1 MNMKNST
8 INLFQNTL
16 TFELPKSAVKNY
28 FSKTRIV
35 EQPCMRMA
43 SPDLFPVE
51 LNESDVSL
59 FEEQDGI
66 RETFTSFDQP
76 LEGFTPVEIDFCNPQ
91 NENFVKRFYN
101 RKLELYFRNFDDIV
115 LTMSGVTKDLQA
127 WIISDAEALEPISFG
142 GEKLPLIKVNRF
154 TLRVRFDAF
163 THSPYLLIALDSP
176 MTLLN
181 MSLEKLYGLMPE
193 TQFDDDSPML
203 SASMLNLVLTSEE
216 REDDNGLKYVK
227 RRVAK
232 LQFLQEKNLPCSS
245 QTTKAFLNR
254 DLKRYFGCDAQPMR
268 DSGSKYVKYFE
279 KISWFKEKYLKSED
293 LREAYINLAEE
304 FTSVDESHVGHVE
317 AKNRMLV
324 FGGDKKSMYQNEVAT
339 YGPAVKCPY
348 KDIKLIVIFHTED
361 RDMAQLA
368 VKAFREGFYRNVPLH
383 KFLGLATPVSC
394 AEKPF
399 HIEFH
404 DRSNPV
410 PEIRKALESET
421 YENLS
426 ANVEYLGLYF
436 SPIPKYNSG
445 SKKECYDKV
454 KEMFEQI
461 GIHTQCIDVKK
472 MRYAFE
478 QDKKKAESLKENSEK
493 YEKYIPSYAYSFQN
507 MSVAI
512 CAKLCG
518 APWILDVPVK
528 NELVIGIGAFRS
540 KNAQYIGAAFAFN
553 NRGVFNSSQ
562 YFQKNELDEL
572 IGSIR
577 LAVIN
582 YAKASGKPER
592 LIIHYYKKLSI
603 EGEMKKLE
611 EMLHSLE
618 LDIPIYVVTINK
630 TESNDNVV
638 FDSNGNYTD
647 YQGTH
652 KSLMPKS
659 GTFVDLGKK
668 GTEHRFLLC
677 NNSDFGDN
685 KFKSTYGF
693 PFPVKLSI
701 YSSDA
706 NIDDTIIEQL
716 ITQVFQFSLIYWKS
730 TRQQGLP
737 VTIKYPEMIAEIMPH
752 FESKTIYAE
761 PNSMWFI

>member
-1 MNMKNST
+1 MNSPR
-8 INLFQNTL
+8 NLFQNTL
-16 TFELPKSAVKNY
+16 AFELPKLAVSNY
-28 FSKTRIV
+28 FSKIRIA
-35 EQPCMRMA
+35 EQPCLRMA

-51 LNESDVSL
+51 LKESGTSL
-59 FEEQDGI
+59 FEEKDGI
-66 RETFTSFDQP
+66 RETFTCFDKP
-76 LEGFTPVEIDFCNPQ
+76 LEGFTPIEIDFCNPK
-91 NENFVKRFYN
+91 NENFVKRYYN
-101 RKLELYFRNFDDIV
+101 RKLELHFRDFDDVV
-115 LTMSGVTKDLQA
+115 LSRSGVTKDLQA
-127 WIISDAEALEPISFG
+127 WILSDTETLEPIHFN
-142 GEKLPLIKVNRF
+142 GENLPLMKVNRF

-163 THSPYLLIALDSP
+163 THSPYLLIALDTP

-181 MSLEKLYGLMPE
+181 MPLEKLFGLLPE
-193 TQFDDDSPML
+193 SQFDDDSPSL
-203 SASMLNLVLTSEE
+203 SASMLNLVLTREE
-216 REDDNGLKYVK
+216 KETTDGLKYVK
-227 RRVAK
+227 RRIAK
-232 LQFLQEKNLPCSS
+232 LQSLQEKNLPCSPK
-245 QTTKAFLNR
+245 TTMAFLNR
-254 DLKRYFGCDAQPMR
+254 DLKRYFGCDTQPSR
-268 DSGSKYVKYFE
+268 NTESKYVKYFE
-279 KISWFKEKYLKSED
+279 KIDWFKEKYLKSEE
-293 LREAYINLAEE
+293 LREAFINLAEE
-304 FTSVDESHVGHVE
+304 FTPVDESRVKQME
-317 AKNRMLV
+317 AQNRMLV
-324 FGGDKKSMYQNEVAT
+324 FGGGKKSMYQSEVAT

-348 KDIKLIVIFHTED
+348 KDVRLIVVFHTED
-361 RDMAQLA
+361 LDMARLTA
-368 VKAFREGFYRNVPLH
+368 MAFMSGVYHNVPLH
-383 KFLGLATPVSC
+383 NFLGLSTPVSC

-404 DRSNPV
+404 DRNNPV
-410 PEIRKALESET
+410 PEIQKALESET
-421 YENLS
+421 YENLEAS
-426 ANVEYLGLYF
+426 VKYLGLYF

-445 SKKECYDKV
+445 SKKECYNKV

-472 MRYAFE
+472 MRYAYE
-478 QDKKKAESLKENSEK
+478 QDKKKAESLKGNPEK
-493 YEKYIPSYAYSFQN
+493 YKKYIPSYTYSFQN

-528 NELVIGIGAFRS
+528 NELIIGIGAFRS
-540 KNAQYIGAAFAFN
+540 NNAQYIGAAFAFN
-553 NRGVFNSSQ
+553 NRGVFSSSQ

-577 LAVIN
+577 LAIN
-582 YAKASGKPER
+582 NYTSASGNPER

-618 LDIPIYVVTINK
+618 LDMPIYVVTINK

-638 FDSNGNYTD
+638 FDSNSNYTD
-647 YQGTH
+647 YNGTH

-668 GTEHRFLLC
+668 GAEHRFLLC
-677 NNSDFGDN
+677 NNSDFGDG
-685 KFKSTYGF
+685 KFKPTYGF

-701 YSSDA
+701 YSSKDDL
-706 NIDDTIIEQL
+706 NDPVIDEL
-716 ITQVFQFSLIYWKS
+716 VTQVYQFSLIYWKS